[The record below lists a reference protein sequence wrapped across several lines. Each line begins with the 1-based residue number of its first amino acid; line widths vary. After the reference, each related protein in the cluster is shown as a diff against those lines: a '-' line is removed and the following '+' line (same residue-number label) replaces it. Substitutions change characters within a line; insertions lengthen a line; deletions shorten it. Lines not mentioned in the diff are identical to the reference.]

1 MLDYLVTS
9 RARRELLRRLWLD
22 GDSGNV
28 SELARS
34 CRLSFAT
41 AHHELEAMKAAG
53 LALAEREGTS
63 LEYRANRRHP
73 QADALIGLLTPAAHG
88 GVLVKPATG
97 DPRPGRE
104 DAFIDSLV
112 LSHEDEEAALTVPTA
127 LWRQRDALDYGRL
140 ARAATRRN
148 ERHLLGFYLQLTSL
162 LSGDPRFRRRAIF
175 LRDRR
180 RTMTRPFFT
189 SGTEAS
195 GKPLPL
201 ALRWGFR
208 LNMDLARFA
217 AAFTREL
224 RSDHG

>member
-1 MLDYLVTS
+1 VLEYLVTS

-28 SELARS
+28 SQLARS

-53 LALAEREGTS
+53 LALAERRGTS

-73 QADALIGLLTPAAHG
+73 QADSLLSLLTPAAHG
-88 GVLVKPATG
+88 PVLSEEAIG
-97 DPRPGRE
+97 ELRPSPE
-104 DAFIDSLV
+104 DVLIDTLV
-112 LSHEDEEAALTVPTA
+112 LSHEDEGVALAIPAA
-127 LWRQRDALDYGRL
+127 LWRQRDELDYGRL
-140 ARAATRRN
+140 VRAATRRN
-148 ERHLLGFYLQLTSL
+148 ERHALGFYLQLTSQ

-189 SGTEAS
+189 SGTQWS
-195 GKPLPL
+195 GNPLPL
-201 ALRWGFR
+201 ARRWGF
-208 LNMDLARFA
+208 LLSVELARFA
-217 AAFTREL
+217 AAFK
-224 RSDHG
+224 RSC